1 MDDNAMNLKY
11 LKCKYKVKKW
21 ESDFIKENGIA
32 PSKADIKA
40 APSKIKEAYRIYWK
54 LKTQV
59 LENSISIDEDAQD
72 CFSPNSSS
80 ASLTNL
86 DRSSCDINLSE
97 TIDNSS
103 FNILLNESTL
113 SVLGSENLRNNKE
126 NVESSLVD
134 KPIDVPEKESILK
147 DDKKV
152 ESGIG
157 VEEGVNSKNV
167 WGEHLSKKNIESK
180 KSLKPK
186 TSVSYSF
193 SEKLFKNFNLNKRNP
208 RKSLKK
214 KKTDNSSTKLE
225 DLNKTDVGEE
235 KLNDTLNISD
245 EAKDIVLTPNKPE
258 DNSEALNV
266 SKHDSSEEP
275 VSVFNLFDEK
285 VKVLIKSTPI
295 NMQPSNILPPTSM
308 KNSKI
313 SSSAPRSFNKG
324 WLERTNAH
332 NKLSISNSF
341 DSGID
346 SGESVLGNPAFPA
359 SSTTQNC
366 YLDDEKA
373 NDSPPIALNESYSNA
388 QSPNATNDSD
398 DDLVCNSD
406 TENSQSVFS
415 LPIVTKKRSLQ
426 MYKSDNNIEQA
437 LKRIRI
443 EHTVDKS
450 RAVESSHNVTAKIDS
465 DPSEKNNSKKTTNM
479 SDNERK
485 EALLR
490 KKVASGKANE
500 NFVRINIQKKV
511 YVRGKK
517 NLNFSK
523 YKKQQWKKKKSQ
535 LSFSGNGED
544 ASAYLKCSK
553 CGDTG
558 HFARNCIRGLDK
570 LIPKEEFDEM
580 EDDCPFPSLEEAEEL
595 AKAVADQMCSKK
607 KRNPTSTGNST
618 TEDTGASSA
627 SQDYVFDDE
636 NETTVEN
643 TDDVE
648 EKLLGTTDVKQ
659 CAPPLFQLNDDGTIP
674 DTPLSV
680 TQGLRQFGHSSF
692 RSGQEETVMRI
703 MCGLSTLVTLSTG
716 SGKSLC
722 YQLPAYLYR
731 KYSKE
736 PCITLVISPLISL
749 MEDQIVTMLKA
760 PIKIGCFHMN
770 QTTKQRQ
777 NFLDLLKSGEMD
789 VLLVSPEMI
798 VSNDRLPGGLG
809 KVFQDLPPIAFVCI
823 DEAHCISQWSSN
835 FRPSYLMLCKVLYYP
850 FGVKTFLGLTATATQ
865 ITISGITDELGV
877 PDGQNG
883 IISDEPLPKNLILT
897 VSNDEDKDNAL
908 IELLQSSRF
917 GVPNSVIIYCTR
929 RDDCERVAV
938 YIRTRLQFEEA
949 ARKSTKIRG
958 RISVVAEP
966 YHAGLSAAKR
976 KRVQESFMTGV
987 LRIVVATIAFGMGIN
1002 KQDIRGIIH
1011 YNIPNSFERYVQEV
1025 GRAGR
1030 DGNPAYCHL
1039 FLDHEGGDLGELR
1052 RHVFGDSMDRHTIR
1066 KLLQRVFV
1074 PCKCEQNECS
1084 RHEVAFA
1091 VADTVEALDLKE
1103 ESIATLLC
1111 YLELHPKRWITNL
1124 PNSYTMC
1131 KVQSYKGGKY
1141 LCTAALKC
1149 PPLAVAV
1156 SKELSKG
1163 TKKEKL
1169 GSLSFPIIE
1178 LAAELGWDSG
1188 MLKYHLKQL
1197 EWADKEGGIRCRTGI
1212 LVEFSEVGFRIQA
1225 PGNLSSDDLDSAL
1238 DSLHQRVKEQETTTL
1253 TKLHTIFETLTSFSQ
1268 KNVELC
1274 LQDDCV
1280 GSSDK
1285 LKAKIRQYF
1294 VNNCDLI
1301 PPVIPETKLKNEDQV
1316 ASDVRNLVSMY
1327 RNSNLTSRSIARIF
1341 YGIASPNFPALT
1353 MSRNKFWRAHLHED
1367 FNLLCTTA
1375 AKVLLSMR

>member
-1 MDDNAMNLKY
+1 MDDTAMNLKY
-11 LKCKYKVKKW
+11 LKCKFKVKKW

-59 LENSISIDEDAQD
+59 LENSINIDEDAQD
-72 CFSPNSSS
+72 CFSLDSSS
-80 ASLTNL
+80 ASLSNL
-86 DRSSCDINLSE
+86 DKSSCDINLSE
-97 TIDNSS
+97 TIDNSC
-103 FNILLNESTL
+103 FNVLLNEASV
-113 SVLGSENLRNNKE
+113 SVLGSEQLKNNKE
-126 NVESSLVD
+126 NVESHLAN
-134 KPIDVPEKESILK
+134 KPVEIAEKESSVK
-147 DDKKV
+147 DDGKV
-152 ESGIG
+152 ESRVS
-157 VEEGVNSKNV
+157 VEYEVNSKNV
-167 WGEHLSKKNIESK
+167 WGDHLSKKSIESK
-180 KSLKPK
+180 QPNKSKA
-186 TSVSYSF
+186 SVSYSF
-193 SEKLFKNFNLNKRNP
+193 SDKLFKNFTLNKRNP

-214 KKTDNSSTKLE
+214 KKNESSSAA
-225 DLNKTDVGEE
+225 KTEVLYKTNGVEE

-245 EAKDIVLTPNKPE
+245 EAKDIVLTPNKTEFENCESP
-258 DNSEALNV
+258 NV
-266 SKHDSSEEP
+266 SRHQSSEEP

-295 NMQPSNILPPTSM
+295 NMQPTNILPPTSM
-308 KNSKI
+308 KSCKNI
-313 SSSAPRSFNKG
+313 SLTPRSFDKG

-332 NKLSISNSF
+332 NKLSVSNSF

-346 SGESVLGNPAFPA
+346 SGESVIGNPAFPTA
-359 SSTTQNC
+359 STSQNC

-373 NDSPPIALNESYSNA
+373 NDSPPIALTASCSNTQVANE
-388 QSPNATNDSD
+388 SD

-406 TENSQSVFS
+406 TENSQNIFS
-415 LPIVTKKRSLQ
+415 LPILTKKRSLQ
-426 MYKSDNNIEQA
+426 RYKSDNNIEQA
-437 LKRIRI
+437 LKRIRM

-450 RAVESSHNVTAKIDS
+450 STVESSHNVE
-465 DPSEKNNSKKTTNM
+465 PSKKSNKLDNKKTFNM

-485 EALLR
+485 EAILR

-511 YVRGKK
+511 FVRGKK

-535 LSFSGNGED
+535 MASAGNGED

-553 CGDTG
+553 CGDNG

-580 EDDCPFPSLEEAEEL
+580 EDECPFPSLEEAEEL
-595 AKAVADQMCSKK
+595 ARAVADRMCPKKSKT
-607 KRNPTSTGNST
+607 NLAGSSTT
-618 TEDTGASSA
+618 TEDQGTSSA
-627 SQDYVFDDE
+627 SQEGIDDE
-636 NETTVEN
+636 APQEPVTEEN
-643 TDDVE
+643 AE
-648 EKLLGTTDVKQ
+648 NIEKKPVGKPDVKQ
-659 CAPPLFQLNDDGTIP
+659 SAPPLFKLNDDGTIP

-680 TQGLRQFGHSSF
+680 MQGLEQFGHSSF
-692 RSGQEETVMRI
+692 RRGQEEAVMRI

-722 YQLPAYLYR
+722 YQLPAYLFR

-749 MEDQIVTMLKA
+749 MEDQIVTMSKA

-777 NFLDLLKSGEMD
+777 SFLDLLKTGDMD

-809 KVFQDLPPIAFVCI
+809 KVLQDLPPIAFVCI

-835 FRPSYLMLCKVLYYP
+835 FRPSYLMLCKVLKER

-865 ITISGITDELGV
+865 ITVSGMTSELGV
-877 PDGQNG
+877 LDGHNG
-883 IISDEPLPKNLILT
+883 IISDEPLPENLVLT
-897 VSNDEDKDNAL
+897 ISHDEDKDHAL
-908 IELLQSSRF
+908 IDLLQSNRF

-929 RDDCERVAV
+929 REDCERVAV

-949 ARKSTKIRG
+949 ARESHKMRG

-966 YHAGLSAAKR
+966 YHAGLTAAKR
-976 KRVQESFMTGV
+976 KKVQESFMTGK

-1030 DGNPAYCHL
+1030 DGEPAYCHL
-1039 FLDHEGGDLGELR
+1039 FLDHQGGDLNELR

-1074 PCKCEQNECS
+1074 PCRCRADVACT
-1084 RHEVAFA
+1084 RHEVAFP

-1111 YLELHPKRWITNL
+1111 YLELHPKRWITTL
-1124 PNSYTMC
+1124 PNSYTIC
-1131 KVQSYKGGKY
+1131 KVQSYKGGRD
-1141 LCTAALKC
+1141 LCRAALKC

-1156 SKELSKG
+1156 SKQLSKG
-1163 TKKEKL
+1163 IKKEKL

-1197 EWADKEGGIRCRTGI
+1197 EWADKEGGIRYRTGI
-1212 LVEFSEVGFRIQA
+1212 LVEFSEVGFRMEA
-1225 PGNLSSDDLDSAL
+1225 PGNLSSADLDSAL
-1238 DSLHQRVKEQETTTL
+1238 DSLHQRVKHQETTTL
-1253 TKLHTIFETLTSFSQ
+1253 TKLHTIFETLTSFSMT
-1268 KNVELC
+1268 NVELC
-1274 LQDDCV
+1274 LKDECV

-1294 VNNCDLI
+1294 VENCDLI
-1301 PPVIPETKLKNEDQV
+1301 PPLMPETKLKNEDQV
-1316 ASDVRNLVSMY
+1316 ASDVRCLVSLY

-1353 MSRNKFWRAHLHED
+1353 MSRNKFWRAHLDQD
-1367 FNLLCTTA
+1367 FNLLCNVA